1 MASTARAEADCK
13 EFYDDPKT
21 LQAKIRR
28 LAALVRGSKHFCA
41 FTGAGISTA
50 AGIADYRSGINTKL
64 DTGAGKWAREAAVE
78 TGKASQ
84 IKKAKRK
91 TKAIKAI
98 PTKSHMAL
106 VALMTQG
113 PKYLKHLVSQNT
125 DGLHR
130 RSGIPVH
137 QLSELHGNGTLEVCN
152 KCSRGYIRDF
162 RTVCASKTN
171 KKRSKHDKR
180 TGRMCTVPQCGG
192 ALCRTVVNFGQS
204 LPELTWEAAQDNADA
219 CDVMLSLGS
228 SLTVTPA
235 ADLCAQIGEAF
246 VNEILVNQYD
256 PNANR
261 TPKHH
266 LVVVNLQ
273 KTPMDNIC
281 SLRIFAKIDD
291 VMVGLMR
298 ELSMPIPEW
307 RLQRLL
313 KVAVAPIDGR
323 DDAKSLTVSA
333 IDVDGITATVFKQ
346 PRLSNNGRQINA
358 KGQEAVL
365 PRLRNPDVFVFQI
378 PSDLNKNDEAEDDE
392 DAEVKTEDA
401 QNQGDGARRREP
413 SPVRRRPSDDESES
427 PNSKASAKIAQL
439 VAEGFSEDEARAAI
453 QMSEQKAD
461 EAKDD
466 SGLVLDLGF
475 YGHYG
480 EPRLSIRLNEC
491 VDALG
496 EEGGEAVYRLTMDIA
511 SKQWTAQSIDFE
523 PLPTVKDTYSF
534 SVKKKKAKK

>member
-13 EFYDDPKT
+13 EFFDDPKT
-21 LQAKIRR
+21 LQTKIRR
-28 LAALVRGSKHFCA
+28 LAALIRGSKHFCA

-50 AGIADYRSGINTKL
+50 AGIADFRSGINTKL
-64 DTGAGKWAREAAVE
+64 DTGAGKWAREAAVQ
-78 TGKASQ
+78 TGKASK

-113 PKYLKHLVSQNT
+113 PKYLKHLISQNC

-137 QLSELHGNGTLEVCN
+137 QLSELHGNSTLEVCN

-162 RTVCASKTN
+162 RTMTKN
-171 KKRSKHDKR
+171 KKKGDKR

-192 ALCRTVVNFGQS
+192 ALCRTVVAFGQN
-204 LPELTWEAAQDNADA
+204 LPERTWEAAQNNADE

-228 SLTVTPA
+228 SLTVEPA
-235 ADLCAQIGEAF
+235 ADLCEQIGDAMVKDMR
-246 VNEILVNQYD
+246 VNAYEPD
-256 PNANR
+256 ADR

-273 KTPMDNIC
+273 KTPMDDLC

-298 ELSMPIPEW
+298 ELSLPIPEW

-323 DDAKSLTVSA
+323 DDLKSMTVSA
-333 IDVDGITATVFKQ
+333 IDVDGIPATVFKQ
-346 PRLSNNGRQINA
+346 PRLSNNGRKIDA
-358 KGQEAVL
+358 RGQAVL
-365 PRLRNPDVFVFQI
+365 PRLRNPDVFVFHI
-378 PSDLNKNDEAEDDE
+378 PSELDNNDEDEVEDG
-392 DAEVKTEDA
+392 EVKTEDA
-401 QNQGDGARRREP
+401 EDHQGNDDGAESLV
-413 SPVRRRPSDDESES
+413 SPVHRRPSDDESAAS
-427 PNSKASAKIAQL
+427 NNKANEEK
-439 VAEGFSEDEARAAI
+439 SE
-453 QMSEQKAD
+453 AD
-461 EAKDD
+461 EAEDN

-480 EPRLSIRLNEC
+480 EPRLPIRLNEC
-491 VDALG
+491 LDTLD
-496 EEGGEAVYRLTMDIA
+496 EDGGEAVFRLTMDIA
-511 SKQWTAQSIDFE
+511 TKQWTAQCIDFE
-523 PLPTVKDTYSF
+523 PLPVVKDTYSF
-534 SVKKKKAKK
+534 TVKKADK